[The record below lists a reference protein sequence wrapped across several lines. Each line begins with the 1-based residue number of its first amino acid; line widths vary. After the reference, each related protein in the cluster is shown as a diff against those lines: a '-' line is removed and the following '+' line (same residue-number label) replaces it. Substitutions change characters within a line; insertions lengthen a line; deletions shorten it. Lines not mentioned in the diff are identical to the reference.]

1 MKRLMLKLLAGYKRW
16 LSPMLP
22 PACRFTPSCSEYAAE
37 AVLRHGTVRGTL
49 LACWRLL
56 RCHPLGGRGLD
67 PVPERFGCGR
77 ALISGTGSV
86 ECALRKLLHQET
98 EAETEAPVHAHRAHT
113 R

>member
-1 MKRLMLKLLAGYKRW
+1 MKRMLLKLLAGYKRW

-37 AVLRHGTVRGTL
+37 AVLRHGVVRGAL
-49 LACWRLL
+49 LTGWRLL

-67 PVPERFGCGR
+67 PVPEHLDCGR
-77 ALISGTGSV
+77 ALIANVCTAKNEV
-86 ECALRKLLHQET
+86 QKLLHQG
-98 EAETEAPVHAHRAHT
+98 TEAPAHAHRAQN